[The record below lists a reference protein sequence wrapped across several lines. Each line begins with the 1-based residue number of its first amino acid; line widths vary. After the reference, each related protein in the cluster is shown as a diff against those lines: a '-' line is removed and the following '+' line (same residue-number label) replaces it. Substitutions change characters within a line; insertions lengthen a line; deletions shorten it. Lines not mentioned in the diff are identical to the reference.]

1 MRHPLYKPDITNETM
16 TTVGCWSTEQ
26 GIRIDRSFRE
36 MYQYSCDKHH
46 KGLIEV
52 NRLHIFMNYKDYKNN
67 LLEYEVFNY
76 PLQNY
81 LVLRLLKTN
90 QRYQGDQKGQARFNA
105 WPFKDFI
112 L

>member
-1 MRHPLYKPDITNETM
+1 
-16 TTVGCWSTEQ
+16 
-26 GIRIDRSFRE
+26 
-36 MYQYSCDKHH
+36 
-46 KGLIEV
+46 
-52 NRLHIFMNYKDYKNN
+52 MNYKDYKNN

-112 L
+112 LWGCRKIEWFHGEWNAYFNGIELDGGRFLL